1 MFSWRAFSTAA
12 EIMSANSSRSFL
24 GPAIL
29 PSSGAA
35 TVNIDDPDHPGDKLL
50 QLLRDNE
57 IDLNVVEGL
66 RLVVAFRKIK
76 DPADRRILIELAERL
91 AK

>member
-1 MFSWRAFSTAA
+1 MFNWRAFSIAA
-12 EIMSANSSRSFL
+12 EIISASSSRSFL
-24 GPAIL
+24 GLAIL
-29 PSSGAA
+29 RSSGAR

>member
-1 MFSWRAFSTAA
+1 VS
-12 EIMSANSSRSFL
+12 
-24 GPAIL
+24 
-29 PSSGAA
+29 
-35 TVNIDDPDHPGDKLL
+35 IDDPDHPGDKLL
-50 QLLRDNE
+50 QLLRENE

>member
-1 MFSWRAFSTAA
+1 
-12 EIMSANSSRSFL
+12 MS
-24 GPAIL
+24 
-29 PSSGAA
+29 
-35 TVNIDDPDHPGDKLL
+35 IDDPDHPGDKLL

-76 DPADRRILIELAERL
+76 DPSDRRMRPLPSSRHSVLRL
-91 AK
+91 PSPYLRHYFPPSPTMARGPGASAPVEQDAW